1 MTTFAIQN
9 NANNIDMN
17 TRTITGEKTTTSFR
31 LNSDLVKRLRSMA
44 RRNNRSLNNFVETI
58 LYDVAYNEPN
68 EDTIEAINEARSGKM
83 MDRFDMAE
91 LDAMISAL

>member
-9 NANNIDMN
+9 NANAIIMN
-17 TRTITGEKTTTSFR
+17 TQTITSKKTTTSFR
-31 LNSDLVKRLRSMA
+31 LNSDLVERLRSMA

-68 EDTIEAINEARSGKM
+68 EETIEAINEARSGKK

>member
-1 MTTFAIQN
+1 MQYKIMQTIFNMNAQAITN
-9 NANNIDMN
+9 
-17 TRTITGEKTTTSFR
+17 EKTTTSFR
-31 LNSDLVKRLRSMA
+31 LNSDLVERLRSMA

-58 LYDVAYNEPN
+58 LFDVAYNEPN
-68 EDTIEAINEARSGKM
+68 DETIEAINEARSGKK